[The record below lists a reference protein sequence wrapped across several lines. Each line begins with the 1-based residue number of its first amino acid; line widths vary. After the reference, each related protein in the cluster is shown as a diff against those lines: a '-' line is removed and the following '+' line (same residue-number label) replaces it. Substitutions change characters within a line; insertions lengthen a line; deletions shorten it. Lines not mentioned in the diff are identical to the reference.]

1 MFESRCNP
9 LRKYRHSQYHNHPVF
24 NIKKPIYII
33 YIIYTL
39 YTFAKWAAPPDY
51 IVYTYMYLYHP
62 LSTYPSVSPVPS
74 LETTPY
80 PARKMVSCGFSS
92 VDTIIPFRNHTLHII
107 VQYIILYGGCG
118 YGTAI
123 IVSTEL
129 PLYQLDFIYNLY
141 GHVMK

>member
-9 LRKYRHSQYHNHPVF
+9 LRKYRYSQYHNHPVF
-24 NIKKPIYII
+24 NIKKTYIY
-33 YIIYTL
+33 YIHNI
-39 YTFAKWAAPPDY
+39 Y
-51 IVYTYMYLYHP
+51 IVYVCKVGGTARLHCIYIHVLVPPPFYVSL
-62 LSTYPSVSPVPS
+62 VSPVPS

-92 VDTIIPFRNHTLHII
+92 VDTIIPFHNHTLHII